1 MKKTRISIIE
11 DNKVVRDNVSKF
23 IGFHEEFELSMVYG
37 SVESFLH
44 ALTIN
49 PTLQS
54 DILLLDI
61 GLPGLSGLEAIP
73 LILEK
78 MPQQD
83 IIMLTTYEEEDV
95 ILRALCSGA
104 CSYISKKA
112 SLEEI
117 VDALRIVANGGSYM
131 SPSVAREIVNHLM
144 GGRVSK
150 AKVLAYLYQHGE
162 TEVMDIMRATAAE
175 HGRTPIANV
184 HDAIFF
190 KQRLG
195 AELKAEIEWQMR
207 AQTGNAYWHLT
218 PKELRRYEPRHLDAI
233 TEEAAHKQRMAAEQA
248 RAVSYRPVGIA
259 EFEVSVG

>member
-95 ILRALCSGA
+95 ILKALCSGA

-150 AKVLAYLYQHGE
+150 ATILSDRQKEILEKLVDGKSYGVISSELFISIETVRTHVKKLYKVLQVNNK
-162 TEVMDIMRATAAE
+162 TE
-175 HGRTPIANV
+175 
-184 HDAIFF
+184 
-190 KQRLG
+190 
-195 AELKAEIEWQMR
+195 
-207 AQTGNAYWHLT
+207 
-218 PKELRRYEPRHLDAI
+218 AI
-233 TEEAAHKQRMAAEQA
+233 TQYMKGR
-248 RAVSYRPVGIA
+248 IK
-259 EFEVSVG
+259 